1 MIITL
6 LLVERVLRT
15 RRGSRCAEVVVLAE
29 LVLAELVLAELVL
42 GELVR

>member
-15 RRGSRCAEVVVLAE
+15 RRGSRCAAGVVVLAE
-29 LVLAELVLAELVL
+29 LVLAELV
-42 GELVR
+42 R

>member
-15 RRGSRCAEVVVLAE
+15 KRGSRCAELVVLAE
-29 LVLAELVLAELVL
+29 LVLAESVLAESVL
-42 GELVR
+42 PELVR